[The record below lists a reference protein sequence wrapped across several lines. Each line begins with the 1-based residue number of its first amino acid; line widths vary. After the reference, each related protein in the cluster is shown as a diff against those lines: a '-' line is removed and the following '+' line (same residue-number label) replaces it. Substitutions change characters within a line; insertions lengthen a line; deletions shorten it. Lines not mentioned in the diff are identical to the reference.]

1 MRNTVKLWA
10 VGIAVAVLVIGG
22 AYVVGS
28 LVGRAQMSAQSPA
41 AQTDPMVRIAA
52 ALERIAA
59 AMEKSA
65 GGSMS
70 GMMGGM
76 MQGMGQMGMMGD
88 MSQMMAQMQERM
100 KQCQAMMGQMQGMM
114 SSPVTQPAPS
124 APTQALTEADLTR
137 TSQAEGITVAVTFMN
152 PLLKPEEVNGKLVF
166 KVALDTHT
174 VDLSQFDLTKLAVL
188 RTSEGV
194 TVSEGFSWEPE
205 SESGHHRKGVLK
217 VADTLNGAPLI
228 TRETKWLELELK
240 EIGMPSRVFRW
251 EGQVLTALAR

>member
-28 LVGRAQMSAQSPA
+28 LVGQAQMSAQSQA

-52 ALERIAA
+52 ALERIATA
-59 AMEKSA
+59 LEKSA
-65 GGSMS
+65 SASTM

-76 MQGMGQMGMMGD
+76 MSD
-88 MSQMMAQMQERM
+88 MSQMMSQMQEHM
-100 KQCQAMMGQMQGMM
+100 KQCQTMMQGMQGMM
-114 SSPVTQPAPS
+114 SSPATQPAPS
-124 APTQALTEADLTR
+124 APTQAPTEADLTR

-152 PLLKPEEVNGKLVF
+152 PLLKPEEMNGKLVF

-240 EIGMPSRVFRW
+240 EIGTPSRVFRW
-251 EGQVLTALAR
+251 EGQVLAALAR